1 METAVVPHPA
11 VQHGSGR
18 QFRMYNVM
26 VIFAMSFA
34 SIAMGYSASIIGTTL
49 AQPTFRA
56 YFELDTRDNGTELL
70 SAMNGLFQAG
80 AFCGAICISWVAD
93 RYGRKTSITVPS
105 VLVLISGAMLAG
117 SVHIAMF
124 LVFRFVAGMGSF
136 WLLGSVP
143 VWMTEIVPPRW
154 RGLLV
159 DIHSAALL
167 FGYAWASWMG
177 YAFYH
182 IDSKDAWRGPLALQ
196 TLPALIVL
204 CAMPFLPESPR
215 YLVQR
220 GHHEQARQVL
230 SRLHETH
237 EAEVEFSQI
246 QAQIQMD
253 NALPHSWTSLI
264 TKKTYR
270 KRALY
275 AIGLACGIQF
285 TGVLVINNYGSIIY
299 SGLGFDQEKQ
309 LLFAGIFNTLG
320 WVCGV
325 AAIFIID
332 LLPRHHLIFIG
343 TVTVTTCL
351 VAEAALVANYPVGPD
366 QNDNA
371 LRAAVAM
378 IFLYI
383 VFAELLLDGTQY
395 VYFAE
400 LFPQH
405 LRAKGMALG
414 MAAISLMNVMWLQT
428 APIAFEKISWKF
440 YLCFIIPAFI
450 FAIVC
455 LLFYPDTKGLA
466 LEEIAAIFGDEIQ
479 SDLVVAEERDGSDS
493 AKVSNIAEHAEKAA

>member
-1 METAVVPHPA
+1 MDTAAPHP
-11 VQHGSGR
+11 VIQHDGGR
-18 QFRMYNVM
+18 QFRAYNVA

-34 SIAMGYSASIIGTTL
+34 SIAMGYSANIISTTL

-56 YFELDTRDNGTELL
+56 YFGLDTRANGTELI

-80 AFCGAICISWVAD
+80 AFFGAICISWVAD
-93 RYGRKTSITVPS
+93 RFGRKMSIVVPA
-105 VLVLISGAMLAG
+105 VLVLVSGALLAG

-124 LVFRFVAGMGSF
+124 LVSRFIAGMGSF

-167 FGYAWASWMG
+167 FGYTWASWMG

-182 IDSKDAWRGPLALQ
+182 LASDDAWRAPLALQ
-196 TLPALIVL
+196 TLPALVVL

-220 GHHEQARQVL
+220 GHHEQARRVL
-230 SRLHETH
+230 ARLHETR

-246 QAQIQMD
+246 QAQIHLD
-253 NALPHSWTSLI
+253 NALPHSWASLI
-264 TKKTYR
+264 TKKSYR

-299 SGLGFDQEKQ
+299 SGLGYDQEKQ

-332 LLPRHHLIFIG
+332 LLPRNRLVFIG
-343 TVTVTTCL
+343 TVCVTTCL
-351 VAEAALVANYPVGPD
+351 VAEAALVANYPVGAG

-378 IFLYI
+378 VFLYI

-414 MAAISLMNVMWLQT
+414 MAAISLMNVMWLQSAPT
-428 APIAFEKISWKF
+428 AFATISWKF
-440 YLCFIIPAFI
+440 YLCFIIPAYI

-466 LEEIAAIFGDEIQ
+466 LEEIAALFGDEVQ
-479 SDLVVAEERDGSDS
+479 AADVFVAEDASSSEN
-493 AKVSNIAEHAEKAA
+493 AKATATEKE